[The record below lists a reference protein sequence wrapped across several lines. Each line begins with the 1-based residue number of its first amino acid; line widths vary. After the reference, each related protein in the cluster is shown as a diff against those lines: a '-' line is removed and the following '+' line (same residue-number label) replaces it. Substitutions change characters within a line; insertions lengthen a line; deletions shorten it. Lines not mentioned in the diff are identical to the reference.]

1 MNVDKSEGLI
11 KTTIEKGED
20 CLNSRIYQHKF
31 REDRDRNKDISPK
44 KFNPS
49 NFKTQGDRLKIAMDD
64 AEGWIMSKEP
74 FVQPRPIC
82 FRKKDILRAPPAGFS
97 MKGHT

>member
-1 MNVDKSEGLI
+1 LTNRKALLI
-11 KTTIEKGED
+11 RVSPNKVTLCVAIEKGED

-64 AEGWIMSKEP
+64 AEGWIFSKEP
-74 FVQPRPIC
+74 FI
-82 FRKKDILRAPPAGFS
+82 
-97 MKGHT
+97 